1 MQRRKFITL
10 IGCAAATWPLAARAQ
25 QTVLPVVGFLNS
37 ASPLPWENYVAGFRA
52 GLKEAGFVD
61 GQNVTI
67 EFRWAEG
74 HYDRLSGM
82 AADLVRRKVAV
93 LVATGGAPSVVAAK
107 AATSTIPIVF
117 TSGSDPVRSGFVT
130 SLNRPRGNTTGVNL
144 FVNVLE
150 GKRLGL
156 LRALIPG
163 IQLIAVLFNPDRPTH
178 ATEVREVQEA
188 ARAIGQQIHIL
199 LASNESA
206 IDAAFAT
213 AAQLHVGAMLVGSDA
228 FYNSQRDKIIALAA
242 RRSIPTIYEQ
252 RDFALAGGLMSYGT
266 NLTDSYRQ
274 VGVYVGRILKGEKP
288 GDLPVVQATKFEF
301 VINLKTAKAL
311 GLTVPEGLL
320 NAADE
325 VIE

>member
-10 IGCAAATWPLAARAQ
+10 IGGAAAAWPLAARAQ

-74 HYDRLSGM
+74 HYDKLPGL

-130 SLNRPRGNTTGVNL
+130 SLNRPGGNTTGVNF
-144 FVNVLE
+144 FVVVLE

-163 IQLIAVLFNPDRPTH
+163 VQLIAVLLNPNRPDH
-178 ATEVREVQEA
+178 ANEVREVQEA

-199 LASNESA
+199 LASSESA
-206 IDAAFAT
+206 INAAFAT
-213 AAQLHVGAMLVGSDA
+213 ATQLHAGALLVGTDA
-228 FYNSQRDKIIALAA
+228 FFNSQRDKIVALAA
-242 RRSIPTIYEQ
+242 RHSIPTVYEQ

-266 NLTDSYRQ
+266 NLANGYRQ
-274 VGVYVGRILKGEKP
+274 AGAYVGRILKGEKP
-288 GDLPVVQATKFEF
+288 GDLPVVQSTKFEF